1 MTTNK
6 LIDWKD
12 IANSQFSKAVAL
24 AAAIVLFGLLVAP
37 RMETSS
43 KETQTVAAEMID
55 APTDTREKEEAP
67 KESEVNIEI
76 PMISEELATED
87 TPELKQQR
95 ALALQQFGDLQQTT
109 TSTLQSSDSERPF
122 DFVPWDDPPVP
133 IGAIK
138 PEYPDF
144 ARRARVQG
152 TVMLEVDVYKDGST
166 GNIKVVR
173 SVQSGPGGLD
183 EAAINAVK
191 RIRFQPGKSSGNP
204 IDTRVILPVEFK
216 LN

>member
-1 MTTNK
+1 MTAK
-6 LIDWKD
+6 SYDWKD
-12 IANSQFSKAVAL
+12 VANSQFSKAVAL
-24 AAAIVLFGLLVAP
+24 AAALVLFGLLVTP
-37 RMETSS
+37 KMESRK
-43 KETQTVAAEMID
+43 KEAQSLAAEMID

-67 KESEVNIEI
+67 KESEINIDI
-76 PMISEELATED
+76 PMISEDLATED

-95 ALALQQFGDLQQTT
+95 ALALQQFGDLQST
-109 TSTLQSSDSERPF
+109 TSSSLQNSDNDKPF

-133 IGAIK
+133 IGSIK

-152 TVMLEVDVYKDGST
+152 TVVLEVDIYKDGT
-166 GNIKVVR
+166 PGNINVVR

-183 EAAINAVK
+183 EAAINAIKVL
-191 RIRFQPGKSSGNP
+191 RFQPGKSSGNP
-204 IDTRVILPVEFK
+204 VDTRVIIPVEFK

>member
-1 MTTNK
+1 MTTNR

-37 RMETSS
+37 KMETSV

-67 KESEVNIEI
+67 KESEINIEI

-109 TSTLQSSDSERPF
+109 TSALQSSDSERPF
-122 DFVPWDDPPVP
+122 DFVPWDDSPVP

-138 PEYPDF
+138 PDYPDF

-152 TVMLEVDVYKDGST
+152 IVTLEVDVYKDGT
-166 GNIKVVR
+166 VGNIKVVR
-173 SVQSGPGGLD
+173 SVQPGPGGLD

-191 RIRFQPGKSSGNP
+191 RVRFQPGKSSGNAV
-204 IDTRVILPVEFK
+204 DTRVTIPVEFK

>member
-1 MTTNK
+1 MTAK
-6 LIDWKD
+6 SYDWKD
-12 IANSQFSKAVAL
+12 VANSQFSKAVAL
-24 AAAIVLFGLLVAP
+24 AAALVLFGLLVTP
-37 RMETSS
+37 KMESRK
-43 KETQTVAAEMID
+43 KEAQSLTAEMID

-67 KESEVNIEI
+67 KESEINIDI
-76 PMISEELATED
+76 PMISEDLATED

-95 ALALQQFGDLQQTT
+95 ALALQQFGDLQST
-109 TSTLQSSDSERPF
+109 TSASMQNTDSDKPF

-133 IGAIK
+133 IGSIK

-152 TVMLEVDVYKDGST
+152 TVVLEVDIYKDGT
-166 GNIKVVR
+166 PGNINVVR

-183 EAAINAVK
+183 EAAINSIK
-191 RIRFQPGKSSGNP
+191 SLRFQPGKSSGNP
-204 IDTRVILPVEFK
+204 VDTRVIIPVEFK

>member
-67 KESEVNIEI
+67 KESEV
-76 PMISEELATED
+76 
-87 TPELKQQR
+87 
-95 ALALQQFGDLQQTT
+95 
-109 TSTLQSSDSERPF
+109 
-122 DFVPWDDPPVP
+122 
-133 IGAIK
+133 
-138 PEYPDF
+138 
-144 ARRARVQG
+144 
-152 TVMLEVDVYKDGST
+152 
-166 GNIKVVR
+166 
-173 SVQSGPGGLD
+173 
-183 EAAINAVK
+183 
-191 RIRFQPGKSSGNP
+191 
-204 IDTRVILPVEFK
+204 
-216 LN
+216 